1 MAVNE
6 KDNFQEVLWKA
17 CDKLRNNMDPAE
29 YKYVVLG
36 LVFLKYISEKFEAK
50 YQELLEEGE
59 GFEEERDEYT
69 AENIFW
75 VPKEAR
81 WSEIV
86 ADAKTSSI
94 GIKIDDAMYAIEKEN
109 PSLKD
114 VLYKVYSNPNLDKT
128 KLGELIDIIGNIN
141 LLAKSEKGHDVLG
154 QVYEFFLGKFAN
166 SEGKNGGQFY
176 TPESIVKTIVE
187 CLEPTKG
194 RVYDPA
200 CGSGGMFVQSEKFIE
215 EHRGRIGDI
224 SVFGQESN
232 GTTWKLC
239 KMNLAIRGIEVDLGE
254 EPADTF
260 TKDQHKGKK
269 MDYVMANPPFNIKDY
284 WHESL
289 DGDARWKYGTPPE
302 GNANYAWLQHMA
314 HHLAP
319 NGTAGIVL
327 ANGSLSSNTS
337 GEGEIRKNML
347 EDDLIDCI
355 VALPDKLFL
364 TTGIP
369 ACLWFMN
376 RNKSNPKHRERTNEV
391 LFIDA
396 RKLGSL
402 VERSLRELSSE
413 DIKKIADTYHK
424 WRGSYSGDEKY
435 EDIQGFCKSA
445 TLEEIRGHEYIL
457 TPGRYVG
464 IEEVEDDGI
473 SYEEKMGDLTSK
485 LAEQF
490 AKSRHLEDEIRG
502 NLAKL
507 GFEV

>member
-1 MAVNE
+1 MAVIE
-6 KDNFQEVLWKA
+6 KNNFKDELWKA

-36 LVFLKYISEKFEAK
+36 LVFLKYISDRFETK
-50 YQELLEEGE
+50 YKELVEEGE
-59 GFEEERDEYT
+59 GFEEDRDEYT

-75 VPKEAR
+75 VPPEAR
-81 WSEIV
+81 WNEIV
-86 ADAKTSSI
+86 KNAKTDKI
-94 GIKIDDAMYAIEKEN
+94 GTKIDDAMIAIEKEN
-109 PSLKD
+109 NSLKD
-114 VLYKVYSNPNLDKT
+114 VLYKIYSNPLLDKG
-128 KLGELIDIIGNIN
+128 KLGELIDIIGGIN
-141 LLAKSEKGHDVLG
+141 LQAKTDKGQDVLG

-215 EHRGRIGDI
+215 NHSGRLGDI

-239 KMNLAIRGIEVDLGE
+239 KMNLAIRGIEVDLGD

-269 MDYVMANPPFNIKDY
+269 MDYIMANPPFNVKDY

-289 DGDARWKYGTPPE
+289 DGDVRWKYGVPPE
-302 GNANYAWLQHMA
+302 GNANYAWLQHMIN
-314 HHLAP
+314 HLSP

-337 GEGEIRKNML
+337 NEGEIRKNMI
-347 EDDLIDCI
+347 EDDIVDCI

-369 ACLWFMN
+369 ACIWFLN
-376 RNKSNPKHRERTNEV
+376 RNKKAERKSET

-402 VERSLRELSSE
+402 VERSLREFSQE
-413 DIKKIADTYHK
+413 EIEKIADTYHI
-424 WRGSYSGDEKY
+424 WRGTKEGEYK
-435 EDIQGFCKSA
+435 DIQGYSKSA
-445 TLEEIRGHEYIL
+445 TLEEIKKNDYIL

-464 IEEVEDDGI
+464 IEEAEDDGI
-473 SYEEKMGDLTSK
+473 PYEEKMTSLTAK
-485 LAEQF
+485 LSEQF
-490 AKSRHLEDEIRG
+490 EESKRLEEEIRN
-502 NLAKL
+502 NLKTL
-507 GFEV
+507 GFDV